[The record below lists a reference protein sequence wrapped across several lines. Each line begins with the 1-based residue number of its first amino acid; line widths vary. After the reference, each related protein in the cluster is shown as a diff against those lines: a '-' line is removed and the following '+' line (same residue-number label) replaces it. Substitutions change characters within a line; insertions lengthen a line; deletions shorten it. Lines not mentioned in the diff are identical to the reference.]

1 MRDIIVFFLCSSLL
15 ALVVSVIWK
24 IVHYYSPRLSRIDD
38 ELHGVTVM
46 QKEFAQQLRKITSLL
61 EESSKTGLTRADIE
75 DSSQVINDS
84 LEKVLWQMRFDE
96 DKYAESIARTGNGT
110 VKSGNA
116 KVNNIYRQRKNDQK
130 VSDDT
135 KSMKAILKNDDDDY
149 DSIVK
154 YMLQTGKSGINA
166 LHVLDEVRD

>member
-15 ALVVSVIWK
+15 VLVVSVIWK

-46 QKEFAQQLRKITSLL
+46 QNEFAQQLRKITSLL

>member
-1 MRDIIVFFLCSSLL
+1 
-15 ALVVSVIWK
+15 
-24 IVHYYSPRLSRIDD
+24 
-38 ELHGVTVM
+38 
-46 QKEFAQQLRKITSLL
+46 
-61 EESSKTGLTRADIE
+61 
-75 DSSQVINDS
+75 
-84 LEKVLWQMRFDE
+84 MRFDE
-96 DKYAESIARTGNGT
+96 DKYAESIVRTGNGT

>member
-1 MRDIIVFFLCSSLL
+1 MSDIIVFFLCSSLL

-75 DSSQVINDS
+75 DSSRVINDS

-116 KVNNIYRQRKNDQK
+116 KVNNIYMQRKNDQK

>member
-75 DSSQVINDS
+75 DSSRVINDS

>member
-75 DSSQVINDS
+75 DSSRVINDS

-135 KSMKAILKNDDDDY
+135 KSMKAILENDDDDY

-166 LHVLDEVRD
+166 LHVLDDVRN

>member
-15 ALVVSVIWK
+15 VLVVSVIWK

-96 DKYAESIARTGNGT
+96 DKYAESIVRTGNGT

>member
-15 ALVVSVIWK
+15 VLVVSVIWK

>member
-24 IVHYYSPRLSRIDD
+24 IVHYYSPRLSQIDD

-46 QKEFAQQLRKITSLL
+46 QKELAQQLRKITSLL

-75 DSSQVINDS
+75 DSSRVTNDS
-84 LEKVLWQMRFDE
+84 LGKVLWQMRFNE
-96 DKYAESIARTGNGT
+96 DKYAESIAITGNGT

-116 KVNNIYRQRKNDQK
+116 KVNNINMQRKNGQK
-130 VSDDT
+130 VLDDT
-135 KSMKAILKNDDDDY
+135 KSMKAILKNDYDDY

-166 LHVLDEVRD
+166 LHVLDDVRN

>member
-15 ALVVSVIWK
+15 VLVVSVIWK

-75 DSSQVINDS
+75 D
-84 LEKVLWQMRFDE
+84 
-96 DKYAESIARTGNGT
+96 
-110 VKSGNA
+110 
-116 KVNNIYRQRKNDQK
+116 
-130 VSDDT
+130 
-135 KSMKAILKNDDDDY
+135 
-149 DSIVK
+149 
-154 YMLQTGKSGINA
+154 
-166 LHVLDEVRD
+166 